1 MSKEKQGFAY
11 FKEVAIGAVSGV
23 AILALIIGGFSLTG
37 GTPAPTQTQAQ
48 PTASGSAT
56 PSPTASN
63 ARTCSVKDLAAD
75 PLLGSLQAIVMN
87 NTTDEILFDRGGS
100 TPGATA
106 STMKVI
112 TAAAALV
119 TLGPN
124 YRVDTRVYSD
134 PANPGVIYLVGGG
147 DVTLSRLAPGQQSVY
162 KDAAKLSSLAS
173 QVNSKLAGT
182 NISQIVLDSSMFGGP
197 SWESSWERSE
207 QTQGYMSEV
216 TALQVDGDRD
226 NAQQETSK
234 RSTTPVKRAGG
245 WFKKALGPIAAS
257 ASIVEGK
264 TPGTATEVAKVSSA
278 PISTWI
284 THMLQVSDNTQAE
297 ALARLVSL
305 DLGFDGS
312 FGSIN
317 SAFKQALTPLG
328 IDMTG
333 LVIKDGSGLSNN
345 NAVPPIYFA
354 KLFKLVLAGGND
366 LSWIM
371 QGLPVAAESG
381 SLADRFKGDNLD
393 AAGKIK
399 AKTGWIKKGYTLAGT
414 IDAKDGTKLT
424 FAIYALGQVSDASK
438 QAIDNLATGFY
449 RCGNQLSNEQ

>member
-23 AILALIIGGFSLTG
+23 AILALIIGGFSLSG
-37 GTPAPTQTQAQ
+37 GAPAPTQTQAQ
-48 PTASGSAT
+48 PSATASAT
-56 PSPTASN
+56 PTPTASN

-75 PLLGSLQAIVMN
+75 PLLGSLQAVVMN
-87 NTTDEILFDRGGS
+87 NSTDEILFDRGGS

-182 NISQIVLDSSMFGGP
+182 NITQIVLDSSMFGGP

-207 QTQGYMSEV
+207 LTQGYMSEV

-226 NAQQETSK
+226 NARQETSK
-234 RSTTPVKRAGG
+234 RSTTPVK
-245 WFKKALGPIAAS
+245 L
-257 ASIVEGK
+257 
-264 TPGTATEVAKVSSA
+264 
-278 PISTWI
+278 
-284 THMLQVSDNTQAE
+284 
-297 ALARLVSL
+297 SL
-305 DLGFDGS
+305 
-312 FGSIN
+312 IH
-317 SAFKQALTPLG
+317 
-328 IDMTG
+328 I
-333 LVIKDGSGLSNN
+333 
-345 NAVPPIYFA
+345 
-354 KLFKLVLAGGND
+354 
-366 LSWIM
+366 
-371 QGLPVAAESG
+371 
-381 SLADRFKGDNLD
+381 
-393 AAGKIK
+393 
-399 AKTGWIKKGYTLAGT
+399 
-414 IDAKDGTKLT
+414 
-424 FAIYALGQVSDASK
+424 
-438 QAIDNLATGFY
+438 
-449 RCGNQLSNEQ
+449 